1 MSRYWVGLP
10 ACGRDGRWRRRRH
23 RRRAR
28 RTLRAPAGPD
38 PALPTGHADPTCS
51 PAPPGASTTAATTK
65 HGTSHLFRNT
75 SCSEGVQERRRQ
87 GASRLT
93 ALPACS
99 RHVPRPQLDAA
110 RRGGHHDHRGGRLP
124 ERFGAQTSQRSAHS
138 VGAALPVLCDAART
152 IRLFLNIEWQI
163 GAPVQCQNAV
173 VCVTAMVGGQAAST
187 RTCSPR
193 RITSITAHSPGSRC
207 RSST

>member
-1 MSRYWVGLP
+1 MG
-10 ACGRDGRWRRRRH
+10 DGVADDTAAVQGALSALRPGQTLRFPPGTLTRLAAPP
-23 RRRAR
+23 RRA
-28 RTLRAPAGPD
+28 L
-38 PALPTGHADPTCS
+38 
-51 PAPPGASTTAATTK
+51 APP
-65 HGTSHLFRNT
+65 RPPPNT
-75 SCSEGVQERRRQ
+75 GPHTCSEGVQERRRQ

-93 ALPACS
+93 ALPACP